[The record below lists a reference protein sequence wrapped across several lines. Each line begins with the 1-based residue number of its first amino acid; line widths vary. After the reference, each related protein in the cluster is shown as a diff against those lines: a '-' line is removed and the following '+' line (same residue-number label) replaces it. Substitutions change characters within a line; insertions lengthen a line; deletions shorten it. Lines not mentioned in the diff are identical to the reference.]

1 MVGRLEEEQVDH
13 VEELLVARGA
23 LRLCC
28 SLYGGS
34 PRWGRLGIV
43 PMVLSASAISSVP
56 GERVWDLKFP
66 FSRAEKAF
74 AGDKMLMRPLCPSA
88 SASPPPSSSS

>member
-28 SLYGGS
+28 SLYGRS
-34 PRWGRLGIV
+34 PRWGRLGNA
-43 PMVLSASAISSVP
+43 PMVLSATSSVP
-56 GERVWDLKFP
+56 GERVWDLEFP

>member
-13 VEELLVARGA
+13 DVEELLVARGD

-28 SLYGGS
+28 SLGGRS
-34 PRWGRLGIV
+34 PRLGRLGTAL
-43 PMVLSASAISSVP
+43 MVLSATSSVP
-56 GERVWDLKFP
+56 GERVRGLEFP
-66 FSRAEKAF
+66 LSQAEKALE
-74 AGDKMLMRPLCPSA
+74 GDKMPRRPLCPSA

>member
-13 VEELLVARGA
+13 DVEELLVARGA

-28 SLYGGS
+28 SLDGRS
-34 PRWGRLGIV
+34 PRWGRLGTA
-43 PMVLSASAISSVP
+43 PMVLSATSSVP

-66 FSRAEKAF
+66 FSLAEKAF

>member
-43 PMVLSASAISSVP
+43 PMVLSATSSVP
-56 GERVWDLKFP
+56 GERVRDLEFP
-66 FSRAEKAF
+66 LSRAEKALE
-74 AGDKMLMRPLCPSA
+74 GDKMPLRPLCPSA